1 MLPSIIFSHLIP
13 KNLEMQSAVSLS
25 KPKHYTEVIIIIIK
39 VNIVLDGGLVVQG
52 GGVMIGNNVNISGK
66 IRTHRRVKGK
76 IQTHKRLK
84 KKKKMSLFISTKNT
98 ICKFSG

>member
-1 MLPSIIFSHLIP
+1 M
-13 KNLEMQSAVSLS
+13 LEMQSAVSLS
-25 KPKHYTEVIIIIIK
+25 KPKHYTEVIIIIIIK

-76 IQTHKRLK
+76 SQTHE
-84 KKKKMSLFISTKNT
+84 SF
-98 ICKFSG
+98 FFF